1 MTDRDDASVTLR
13 RFGVGV
19 LGLGVMGQ
27 RMVEGLRAHPQFDVP
42 AACDPAVNQ
51 AASTVP
57 MMLHPDSVIVHPA
70 VDCVYIATPPAA
82 HLALLQQAAAAGKAV
97 FCEKP
102 LAATVSEAQACV
114 AAIEAAGVPAA
125 VNFPFARAEASLRL
139 QELVSS
145 GALGVVQEAR
155 LTLRFATWPRGWQ
168 SSAST
173 WLAKPVQGGFARE
186 VLSHFLFLG
195 LRLFG
200 AGTIRE
206 ATLQR
211 GPAGTETTLQAVLD
225 FGAVPLKIDAAVAG
239 SVDDHNRF
247 EVRGS
252 RDSAALF
259 DWSRLEH
266 GGQSSERSVSM
277 PAQVQGLYR
286 LLCGEPGHGLAT
298 MQEAAEVVGLVEG
311 LLARG

>member
-1 MTDRDDASVTLR
+1 MTDRDAPSNSTR

-27 RMVEGLRAHPQFDVP
+27 RMVEGLRAHPRFDVM
-42 AACDPAVNQ
+42 AACDPAVN
-51 AASTVP
+51 AGASTVT
-57 MMLHPDSVIVHPA
+57 MLASPEAVIAHPG
-70 VDCVYIATPPAA
+70 VDCVYIATPPLA
-82 HLALLQQAAAAGKAV
+82 HLALLQQAVAARKAV

-102 LAATVSEAQACV
+102 LATSVSEAQACV
-114 AAIEAAGVPAA
+114 AAAEAAGVPAA

-139 QELVSS
+139 QQLVRS

-168 SSAST
+168 ASATT
-173 WLAKPVQGGFARE
+173 WLARPVQGGFARE
-186 VLSHFLFLG
+186 VLSHFLFLS

-200 AGTIRE
+200 QGTIRE

-211 GPAGTETTLQAVLD
+211 GPAGTETALQAVID
-225 FGAVPLKIDAAVAG
+225 FGAVPLTIDAAVAG
-239 SVDDHNRF
+239 EVDDHNRY
-247 EVRGS
+247 EVTGS

-266 GGQSSERSVSM
+266 GGVSSERSLSM
-277 PAQVQGLYR
+277 PAQVQALYR
-286 LLCGEPGHGLAT
+286 LLCGEPDHGLAT
-298 MQEAAEVVGLVEG
+298 VHEAAEVVNLVEG
-311 LLARG
+311 LLAR

>member
-1 MTDRDDASVTLR
+1 MTDRNDASTSMR

-42 AACDPAVNQ
+42 AACDPAVN
-51 AASTVP
+51 AGDSTVA
-57 MMLHPDSVIVHPA
+57 MLPSPEAVIAHPA
-70 VDCVYIATPPAA
+70 VDCVYIATPPLA
-82 HLALLQQAAAAGKAV
+82 HLPLLQQAVAARKAV

-102 LAATVSEAQACV
+102 LAATVDEAQACV
-114 AAIEAAGVPAA
+114 AAVEAAGVPAA

-139 QELVSS
+139 QELVRS
-145 GALGVVQEAR
+145 GALGMVQEAR

-168 SSAST
+168 TGAST

-186 VLSHFLFLG
+186 VLSHFLFLS

-200 AGTIRE
+200 HGAIRE

-211 GPAGTETTLQAVLD
+211 GPAGTETALQAVID
-225 FGAVPLKIDAAVAG
+225 FGLVPLTIDAAVAG
-239 SVDDHNRF
+239 DVDDHNRY

-266 GGQSSERSVSM
+266 AGRSSERSISM

-286 LLCGEPGHGLAT
+286 LLCGEPDHGLAT
-298 MQEAAEVVGLVEG
+298 LREAAEVVTLVEG
-311 LLARG
+311 LLAR

>member
-1 MTDRDDASVTLR
+1 MTDRDDASTTMR

-27 RMVEGLRAHPQFDVP
+27 RMVEGLRAHPQFVVP
-42 AACDPAVNQ
+42 AACDPAVN
-51 AASTVP
+51 AGSGTVA
-57 MMLHPDSVIVHPA
+57 MLPNPEAVIAHPA
-70 VDCVYIATPPAA
+70 VDCVYIATPPLA
-82 HLALLQQAAAAGKAV
+82 HLPLLQQAVAAGKAV

-102 LAATVSEAQACV
+102 LATSVGEAQACV
-114 AAIEAAGVPAA
+114 AAVEAAGVPAA

-139 QELVSS
+139 QELVRG
-145 GALGVVQEAR
+145 GALGVVREAR

-168 SSAST
+168 TGAST

-186 VLSHFLFLG
+186 VLSHFLFLS

-200 AGTIRE
+200 HGTIRE

-211 GPAGTETTLQAVLD
+211 GPAGTETALQAVID
-225 FGAVPLKIDAAVAG
+225 FGAVPLTIDAAVAG
-239 SVDDHNRF
+239 EIDDHNRY

-266 GGQSSERSVSM
+266 AGRSSERSVSM
-277 PAQVQGLYR
+277 PAQVQALYR
-286 LLCGEPGHGLAT
+286 LLCGEPDHDLAT
-298 MQEAAEVVGLVEG
+298 MREAAEVVTLVEG
-311 LLARG
+311 LLAR